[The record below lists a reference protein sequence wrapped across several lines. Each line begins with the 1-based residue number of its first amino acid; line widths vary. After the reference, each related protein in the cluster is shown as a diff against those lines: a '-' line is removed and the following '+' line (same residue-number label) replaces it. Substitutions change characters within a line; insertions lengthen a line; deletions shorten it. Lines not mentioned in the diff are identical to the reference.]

1 MLHARRVGTLKYDAE
16 QPPIALPDRT
26 LEHLHVVLARKLRE
40 HQRFALNILSE
51 RAEPIQVW
59 LDARIPLV
67 ITYASSVADTI
78 NERWIKELE
87 ASFTAA
93 GLLLTAEPAEA

>member
-1 MLHARRVGTLKYDAE
+1 MGTLKYSAS

-26 LEHLHVVLARKLRE
+26 LEHMHIVLTRTLRD
-40 HQRFALNILSE
+40 HQRFALNIIAGAS
-51 RAEPIQVW
+51 APIQVW

-67 ITYASSVADTI
+67 ITYATGVASSI
-78 NERWIKELE
+78 NDRWLAELE

-93 GLLLTAEPAEA
+93 GLMLTAEPAEA

>member
-1 MLHARRVGTLKYDAE
+1 MGTLRYDAS
-16 QPPIALPDRT
+16 QPAIALPDRT
-26 LEHLHVVLARKLRE
+26 LSHLHIVVARTFRK
-40 HQRFALNILSE
+40 HQRFALNIVSE
-51 RAEPIQVW
+51 ASAPLQIW

-67 ITYASSVADTI
+67 ITYASGVASTV
-78 NERWIKELE
+78 NERWIKEIE